1 MLPFLLFAFVA
12 SITPGPTNL
21 LVLSNSARHG
31 LRASVPMLLGA
42 CAGAAGLVGVVGSGL
57 GQLLLDRPLVQRA
70 MAWAGVLWLS
80 WLAWGLYRSA
90 AVDVTAAD
98 TGTRLGAGAAAALQL
113 INPKSWVMALTVLG
127 VFSAG
132 TEHPAA
138 HVALLAGLFFM
149 VSVPCMACWAWL
161 GAYSA
166 RVVRSPRA
174 MRRFNRA
181 MAVLLL
187 IAAWSSLLTG

>member
-12 SITPGPTNL
+12 SITPGPTNI
-21 LVLSNSARHG
+21 LVLSNAARHG
-31 LRASVPMLLGA
+31 WRACVPMLLGA
-42 CAGAAGLVGVVGSGL
+42 CAGAAGLVWLVGSGL

-90 AVDVTAAD
+90 AFEVASVD
-98 TGTRLGAGAAAALQL
+98 TGTRLSAGGAAALQL
-113 INPKSWVMALTVLG
+113 INPKSWMMALTVLG
-127 VFSAG
+127 VFNAG
-132 TEHPAA
+132 AQHPAA
-138 HVALLAGLFFM
+138 HVAVLAGLFFL

-174 MRRFNRA
+174 LRRFNRG

-187 IAAWSSLLTG
+187 IAAWSSLLA

>member
-1 MLPFLLFAFVA
+1 
-12 SITPGPTNL
+12 
-21 LVLSNSARHG
+21 
-31 LRASVPMLLGA
+31 
-42 CAGAAGLVGVVGSGL
+42 
-57 GQLLLDRPLVQRA
+57 
-70 MAWAGVLWLS
+70 
-80 WLAWGLYRSA
+80 
-90 AVDVTAAD
+90 
-98 TGTRLGAGAAAALQL
+98 
-113 INPKSWVMALTVLG
+113 
-127 VFSAG
+127 
-132 TEHPAA
+132 
-138 HVALLAGLFFM
+138 M